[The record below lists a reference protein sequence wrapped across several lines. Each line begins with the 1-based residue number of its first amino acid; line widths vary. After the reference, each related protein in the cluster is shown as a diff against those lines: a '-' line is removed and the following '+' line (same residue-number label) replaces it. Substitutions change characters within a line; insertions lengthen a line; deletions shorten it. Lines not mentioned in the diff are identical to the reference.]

1 MKRIFFSLLALSLV
15 AVSCTNAPT
24 SEEKTAQNVDNG
36 KEKVAVVVHRGD
48 WRNAPENS
56 ILAIENAIK
65 MGGDMVEID
74 LKMTKDSVLILMHD
88 TKIDRT
94 VSGKGKPSDYTYA
107 EIQEMNLRNAMGR
120 VTYHKVPTFE
130 EAMLAAKGKIQVNVD
145 KGWDYFKQ
153 VKEILEKT
161 GTMKQVL
168 IKSGATYQEVSS
180 ADNDVLKS
188 VTFMPIVNANKENAL
203 QIAKD
208 YIEGMHP
215 MAFEVCYSEYNE
227 DVQKVFDLILESG
240 SKLWINSLWASLCG
254 GMDDDIAVEQNKMD
268 ECYGR
273 ILDFGATYIQ
283 TDRPAELI
291 EYLKSKGQYIE
302 TKNPNVQ

>member
-1 MKRIFFSLLALSLV
+1 MKRIFFSLLAFSLV
-15 AVSCTNAPT
+15 MVSCTNAPK
-24 SEEKTAQNVDNG
+24 SEDKAVQNVDG
-36 KEKVAVVVHRGD
+36 REKVGVVLHRGD

-56 ILAIENAIK
+56 LLAIENSIK

-88 TKIDRT
+88 TRIDRT
-94 VSGKGKPSDYTYA
+94 VTGKGKPSDFTYA

-120 VTYHKVPTFE
+120 ETYHKVPTFE
-130 EAMLAAKGKIQVNVD
+130 EAMLVAKGKIQVNVD

-161 GTMKQVL
+161 GTMGQVL
-168 IKSGATYQEVSS
+168 IKSNATYAEVS
-180 ADNDVLKS
+180 AAENDVLSS
-188 VTFMPIVNANKENAL
+188 VTFMPIVNANSEDAL
-203 QIAKD
+203 QFVQD
-208 YIEGMHP
+208 YIDGLNP
-215 MAFEVCYSEYNE
+215 IAYEVCYSEYNE
-227 DVQKVFDLILESG
+227 DVQKVFDLILKNG

-283 TDRPAELI
+283 TDRPVELI
-291 EYLKSKGQYIE
+291 EYLKKRGQYIE